1 MGIALEKLY
10 FRSPNLGPD
19 CSMPRSARLRERRFQ
34 MGLEKREMP
43 EHYQRLQEEAK
54 QIYLE
59 NAVIDPGIARAK
71 ALRHIIDNCD
81 ITLEE
86 DTLLIGGEEPF
97 FFNLLFPTLCADGHA
112 RFGRTPDEESDR
124 MRWASLFYAA
134 CFEGHITPGLDDI
147 LSQGIIGIRKRIE
160 DRLTDFRP
168 ESPES
173 REQKIFWESALLSCD
188 AIMAY
193 TERYRKSAEEKA
205 KSETDP
211 EKAKEWQES
220 ADILSR
226 VPEYPAATFH
236 EALQS
241 FWIVYI
247 LVTMEMGGCMPG
259 GGLGL
264 GRIDQFLYPYYIK
277 DIMDESITKAEAFE
291 LMEHFLLCFRHVD
304 YYTPHQL
311 YTPGSQASIG
321 GVTAIGTEASNE
333 LTYLIMEASLR
344 IAMPAP
350 YISLRLHKIAPE
362 RYWQASADYVIGG
375 LGFAI
380 VNDEVLIPAMMKHGR
395 SIEDARD
402 YICSCCYENTIP
414 GREAFHPNA
423 SYLNLPYVLEVS
435 LNKGKSLLTGEQLA
449 FNTSDPDRFSNFN
462 EIMDSFKQQLHYVC
476 NKLVA
481 LVNYADESH
490 IANRRYP
497 MMSLFFDDCI
507 AKGKDVCSGGARYN
521 LTGCIVAGLPNVV
534 NSLMAIKECVFTKK
548 LMSMS
553 ELITAIQADFDGY
566 EQIRRQLISAP
577 KWGNGDASVD
587 ELARIVTDML
597 YSEMRHRTNPRGGR
611 WQLALYSFVANH
623 GLGSVIGAS
632 ADGRYARDMLTRNLD
647 PAWGTD
653 RQGPTGVLR
662 SLSNIDFTQF
672 PNGSSLDLRFDPESL
687 QTYEGRVAFV
697 GFLKAFVDL
706 GVMTMQ
712 ISMVDEDTLRDAQK
726 HPENYSNLMVK
737 VAGYS
742 ARFVEISAQ
751 EQEEIVRRTTQR
763 IS

>member
-1 MGIALEKLY
+1 MSIALEKLY
-10 FRSPNLGPD
+10 YRAPNLGPD
-19 CSMPRSARLRERRFQ
+19 CSTPRSARLRERRFL
-34 MGLEKREMP
+34 MGLEKCEMP

-59 NAVIDPGIARAK
+59 NAVIAPGIARAK
-71 ALRHIIDNCD
+71 ALRHIVDNCD

-86 DTLLIGGEEPF
+86 DTVLLGGEEPF
-97 FFNLLFPTLCADGHA
+97 FFNLLFPALCADGHA
-112 RFGRTPDEESDR
+112 RFGRTPDEDSDR
-124 MRWASLFYAA
+124 MRRASLFYAA
-134 CFEGHITPGLDDI
+134 CFEGHITPGLDDV
-147 LSQGIIGIRKRIE
+147 LSQGIVGIRSRIE
-160 DRLTDFRP
+160 DRLIDFRS

-173 REQKIFWESALLSCD
+173 REQKLFWESALLSCD
-188 AIMAY
+188 AITAY
-193 TERYRKSAEEKA
+193 TERYRKAAEEKA
-205 KSETDP
+205 KSDP
-211 EKAKEWQES
+211 EKAAEWQKYTE
-220 ADILSR
+220 ILSK
-226 VPEYPAATFH
+226 VPEYPVTTFH

-259 GGLGL
+259 GGIGL
-264 GRIDQFLYPYYIK
+264 GRIDQFLYPYYIR
-277 DIMDESITKAEAFE
+277 DIMEERITRAKALE

-321 GVTAIGTEASNE
+321 GVMTTGTEASNE

-350 YISLRLHKIAPE
+350 YISLRLHKDAPE
-362 RYWQASADYVIGG
+362 EYWQSAANYITGG

-423 SYLNLPYVLEVS
+423 SYLNLPFVLELS
-435 LNKGKSLLTGEQLA
+435 LNQGKSLLSGEQLA
-449 FNTSDPDRFSNFN
+449 FKTPDPVKFSNFD
-462 EIMDSFKQQLHYVC
+462 EVMDSFRQQLHYVC

-481 LVNYADESH
+481 LVNYSDESH
-490 IANRRYP
+490 TANRRYP

-507 AKGKDVCSGGARYN
+507 AKGKDVCAGGARYN

-534 NSLMAIKECVFTKK
+534 NSLMAIKECVFTKQ

-553 ELITAIQADFDGY
+553 KLITAMQADFDGY
-566 EQIRRQLISAP
+566 EQLRRQLLSAP
-577 KWGNGDASVD
+577 KWGNGDPSVD
-587 ELARIVTDML
+587 ALAKEVTDML
-597 YSEMRHRTNPRGGR
+597 YSGMRHRTNPRGGR
-611 WQLALYSFVANH
+611 WQLALYSFVANY
-623 GLGSVIGAS
+623 GLGSVVGAS
-632 ADGRYARDMLTRNLD
+632 ADGRHARDMLTRNLN
-647 PAWGTD
+647 PSWGTD
-653 RQGPTGVLR
+653 RQGPTGILR

-672 PNGSSLDLRFDPESL
+672 PNGSTLDLRFDPEPL
-687 QTYEGRVAFV
+687 QTYEGRSKFV
-697 GFLKAFVDL
+697 GFLKAFVEL

-712 ISMVDEDTLRDAQK
+712 ISMVDEETLRDAQN
-726 HPENYSNLMVK
+726 HPENYPNLMVK

-742 ARFVEISAQ
+742 ARFVELSAQ
-751 EQEEIVRRTTQR
+751 EQEEIIHRTTQR
-763 IS
+763 I

>member
-10 FRSPNLGPD
+10 FRAPNLAPD
-19 CSMPRSARLRERRFQ
+19 CSTPRSARLRERRFF

-59 NAVIDPGIARAK
+59 NAVIAPSIARAK
-71 ALRHIIDNCD
+71 ALRHIVDNCD

-86 DTLLIGGEEPF
+86 DTVLLGGEEPF
-97 FFNLLFPTLCADGHA
+97 FFNLMFPALCADGHA
-112 RFGRTPDEESDR
+112 RFGRTPDEDSDR
-124 MRWASLFYAA
+124 MRRASLFYAA
-134 CFEGHITPGLDDI
+134 CFEGHITPGLDDV
-147 LSQGIIGIRKRIE
+147 LSQGIVGIRSRIE
-160 DRLTDFRP
+160 DRLIDFRS

-173 REQKIFWESALLSCD
+173 REQKLFWESALLSCD
-188 AIMAY
+188 AITAY
-193 TERYRKSAEEKA
+193 TERYRKAAEEKA
-205 KSETDP
+205 KSDP
-211 EKAKEWQES
+211 EKVEEWQKYTE
-220 ADILSR
+220 ILSK
-226 VPEYPAATFH
+226 VPEYSATTFH

-259 GGLGL
+259 GGIGL

-277 DIMDESITKAEAFE
+277 DIMEERITRAEALE

-321 GVTAIGTEASNE
+321 GVTTTGAEASNE

-350 YISLRLHKIAPE
+350 YISLRLHKDAPE
-362 RYWQASADYVIGG
+362 EYWQSVANYITGG

-423 SYLNLPYVLEVS
+423 SYLNLPFVLELS
-435 LNKGKSLLTGEQLA
+435 LNQGKSLLSGEQLA
-449 FNTSDPDRFSNFN
+449 FKTPDSVKFSNFD
-462 EIMDSFKQQLHYVC
+462 EVMDSFRQQLHYVC

-481 LVNYADESH
+481 LVNYSDESH
-490 IANRRYP
+490 TANRRYP

-507 AKGKDVCSGGARYN
+507 AKGKDVCAGGARYN

-534 NSLMAIKECVFTKK
+534 NSLMAIKECVFTKQ

-553 ELITAIQADFDGY
+553 KLITAMQADFDGY
-566 EQIRRQLISAP
+566 EQLRRQLLSAP
-577 KWGNGDASVD
+577 KWGNGDPSVD
-587 ELARIVTDML
+587 ALAKEVTDML

-611 WQLALYSFVANH
+611 WQLALYSFVANY
-623 GLGSVIGAS
+623 GLGSVVGAS
-632 ADGRYARDMLTRNLD
+632 ADGRHARDMLTRNLN
-647 PAWGTD
+647 PSWGTD
-653 RQGPTGVLR
+653 RQGPTGILR

-672 PNGSSLDLRFDPESL
+672 PNGSTLDLRFDPEPL
-687 QTYEGRVAFV
+687 QTYEGRSKFV
-697 GFLKAFVDL
+697 GFLKAFVEL

-712 ISMVDEDTLRDAQK
+712 ISMVDEETLRDAQN
-726 HPENYSNLMVK
+726 HPENYPNLMVK

-742 ARFVEISAQ
+742 ARFVELSTQ
-751 EQEEIVRRTTQR
+751 EQEEIIHRTTQR
-763 IS
+763 I

>member
-1 MGIALEKLY
+1 MSIELEKTY
-10 FRSPNLGPD
+10 FRAPNLGPD
-19 CSMPRSARLRERRFQ
+19 CSTERSARLRQRRFE

-43 EHYQRLQEEAK
+43 EHYIRLQEHAK
-54 QIYLE
+54 QIYLD

-71 ALRHIIDNCD
+71 ALRHIVDNCD

-86 DTLLIGGEEPF
+86 DTLLIGGEDPF
-97 FFNLLFPTLCADGHA
+97 FFNLLLPALNVDGHA
-112 RFGRTPDEESDR
+112 RFGRSPDEQSER
-124 MRWASLFYAA
+124 MRRASLFYAS

-147 LSQGIIGIRKRIE
+147 LSQGVVGIRNRIE
-160 DRLTDFRP
+160 DRLKDFRP

-173 REQKIFWESALLSCD
+173 REQKMFWESALMSCD
-188 AIMAY
+188 NIMAY
-193 TERYRKSAEEKA
+193 TERYRKAVEERA
-205 KSETDP
+205 I
-211 EKAKEWQES
+211 KENSDEWRIAGE
-220 ADILSR
+220 ILSK
-226 VPEYPAATFH
+226 VPENPADSFR

-277 DIMDESITKAEAFE
+277 DIMNEKISRSEALE
-291 LMEHFLLCFRHVD
+291 LLEHFLLCFRHVD

-311 YTPGSQASIG
+311 YTPGSQTSIG
-321 GVTAIGTEASNE
+321 GVTTTGIDASNE

-350 YISLRLHKIAPE
+350 YISLRLHKDAPE
-362 RYWQASADYVIGG
+362 RYWKSSASYIAGG

-380 VNDEVLIPAMMKHGR
+380 VNDEVLIPAMIKHGR

-423 SYLNLPYVLEVS
+423 SYLNLPMVLELS
-435 LNKGKSLLTGEQLA
+435 LNQGKSLLNNEQLGYKTPDPKK
-449 FNTSDPDRFSNFN
+449 FDDFSDIMQSFS
-462 EIMDSFKQQLHYVC
+462 QQLHYVC
-476 NKLVA
+476 DRLVA

-490 IANRRYP
+490 ITNRRYP

-507 AKGKDVCSGGARYN
+507 AKGKDVCSGGTRYN

-534 NSLMAIKECVFTKK
+534 NSLSAIKECVFIKQIT
-548 LMSMS
+548 SMS
-553 ELITAIQADFDGY
+553 ELISAIQADFDGY
-566 EQIRRQLISAP
+566 ESLRRQLLLAR
-577 KWGNGDASVD
+577 KWGNGDTEVD
-587 ELARIVTDML
+587 LIAKEVTDML

-611 WQLALYSFVANH
+611 WQLALYSFVANF
-623 GLGSVIGAS
+623 GLGSVVGAS
-632 ADGRYARDMLTRNLD
+632 ADGRHAREMLTRNLN
-647 PAWGTD
+647 PSWGTD
-653 RQGPTGVLR
+653 RQGPTGILR
-662 SLSNIDFTQF
+662 SLSSIDFTQF
-672 PNGSSLDLRFDPESL
+672 PNGSSLDLRFDPEPL
-687 QTYEGRVAFV
+687 QTSEGIDKFV

-712 ISMVDEDTLRDAQK
+712 ISMVDEETLLDARQ
-726 HPENYSNLMVK
+726 HPENCPNLMVK

-742 ARFVEISAQ
+742 ARFVELSAQ
-751 EQEEIVRRTTQR
+751 EQEEIIRRTTQR
-763 IS
+763 L

>member
-1 MGIALEKLY
+1 MSIALEKLY
-10 FRSPNLGPD
+10 FHAPNIGPD
-19 CSMPRSARLRERRFQ
+19 CSTPRSARLRERRFQ

-43 EHYQRLQEEAK
+43 EHYKRLQEEAK

-59 NAVIDPGIARAK
+59 NAVIAPGIARVK
-71 ALRHIIDNCD
+71 ALRHIADNCD

-86 DTLLIGGEEPF
+86 DTVLLGGEEPF
-97 FFNLLFPTLCADGHA
+97 FFNLLFPALCADGHA

-124 MRWASLFYAA
+124 MRRASIFYAA

-147 LSQGIIGIRKRIE
+147 LSQGIVGIRNRIN
-160 DRLTDFRP
+160 DRLADFRP

-173 REQKIFWESALLSCD
+173 REQKLFWESALLSCD

-193 TERYRKSAEEKA
+193 TGRYRKSAAERA
-205 KSETDP
+205 KSESDP
-211 EKAKEWQES
+211 EKAGEWQES
-220 ADILSR
+220 AEILSR
-226 VPEYPAATFH
+226 VPENPVTTFR

-277 DIMDESITKAEAFE
+277 DIMEERITRAEALE
-291 LMEHFLLCFRHVD
+291 LMELFLLCFRHVD

-311 YTPGSQASIG
+311 FTPGSQASIG

-350 YISLRLHKIAPE
+350 YISLRLHKNAPE
-362 RYWQASADYVIGG
+362 EYWQSSANYITGG

-423 SYLNLPYVLEVS
+423 SYLNLPFVLELS
-435 LNKGKSLLTGEQLA
+435 LNKGKSLLSGEQLA
-449 FNTSDPDRFSNFN
+449 FKTPDPVKFSSFD
-462 EIMDSFKQQLHYVC
+462 EVMDSFRQQLHYVC
-476 NKLVA
+476 DKLVA

-507 AKGKDVCSGGARYN
+507 AKGKDVCAGGTRYN
-521 LTGCIVAGLPNVV
+521 LTGCIVSGLPNVV
-534 NSLMAIKECVFTKK
+534 NSLMAIRECVFTKK

-566 EQIRRQLISAP
+566 EQIRRQLLSAP
-577 KWGNGDASVD
+577 KWGNGDPSVD
-587 ELARIVTDML
+587 VLAKEVTDML

-611 WQLALYSFVANH
+611 WQLALYSFVANY

-632 ADGRYARDMLTRNLD
+632 ADGRHARDMLTRNLD

-672 PNGSSLDLRFDPESL
+672 PNGSSLDLRFDPEPL
-687 QTYEGRVAFV
+687 QTYEGRSKFV

-712 ISMVDEDTLRDAQK
+712 ISMVDEETLKDAQN
-726 HPENYSNLMVK
+726 HPENYPNLMVK

-742 ARFVEISAQ
+742 ARFVELSSQ
-751 EQEEIVRRTTQR
+751 EQEEIIRRTTQR
-763 IS
+763 V